1 MPRNNSIVGTIIG
14 LVFFLGFGVFFI
26 FGWGS
31 FRSFSIIPIFPMIFV
46 IVIFGIVV
54 AANASSRR
62 STCCSPKSNNQYKY
76 TQEVPRSNPYLVKT
90 SSSSTVRPIYIE
102 DAEPEIQTANYC
114 QYCGSKKDR
123 NAKFCYN
130 CGTKL

>member
-1 MPRNNSIVGTIIG
+1 
-14 LVFFLGFGVFFI
+14 
-26 FGWGS
+26 
-31 FRSFSIIPIFPMIFV
+31 MIFV

-62 STCCSPKSNNQYKY
+62 STCCSPKPNNKY
-76 TQEVPRSNPYLVKT
+76 EYYNQEVPRSNPYLVKT

-102 DAEPEIQTANYC
+102 DAEPEVQTANYC